1 MVIDK
6 PMRWA
11 VEATA
16 RLGLLPK
23 FPRDALAIQRAAAP
37 LLAAV
42 RAAEDLRSVGDELQ
56 FTRVDGGEN
65 KLAVA
70 FANLERALP
79 AALKAMESADAEAR
93 PS

>member
-37 LLAAV
+37 LLAVV
-42 RAAEDLRSVGDELQ
+42 RACLHQGSRCVLCGLPVTGLPPDIHD
-56 FTRVDGGEN
+56 TDCPM
-65 KLAVA
+65 
-70 FANLERALP
+70 P